1 MFLHG
6 NAVVHRVSA
15 ALAPEIALTF
25 NPLGARF
32 RWAVQMQNT
41 RPGDTVVTL
50 GPGHRGLTS
59 VIAFREAG
67 AGTIVVTGLK
77 VDADKHKIATAFG
90 ADHSIEVDNEDAVE
104 RVPETTVGRGAD
116 VVVEFSA

>member
-1 MFLHG
+1 MFLQG

-50 GPGHRGLTS
+50 GPGQRGLTS

-67 AGTIVVTGLK
+67 AGTIVVTGHRK
-77 VDADKHKIATAFG
+77 KTGRRRRRRVYNKPF
-90 ADHSIEVDNEDAVE
+90 EEDAVE
-104 RVPETTVGRGAD
+104 ENGNFRP
-116 VVVEFSA
+116 VESVHFQIGDGSPCLVW